1 MPNRLEILQDLL
13 KSSPEDGFIQF
24 AIAKEYE
31 KQNDYFIAIE
41 WLYELIKKDENYV
54 GAYYHLAKLLEHEE
68 KHEAALTIYDQG
80 LRVAK
85 NLGDQHAYAE
95 LKNARLNLELGL

>member
-1 MPNRLEILQDLL
+1 MDLL
-13 KSSPEDGFIQF
+13 KSAPTDGFIQF

-31 KQNDYFIAIE
+31 KREDYSSAIT
-41 WLYELIKKDENYV
+41 WLQELIKMDKNYV

-68 KHEAALTIYDQG
+68 KHEDALIIYDQG
-80 LRVAK
+80 LQVAK

-95 LKNARLNLELGL
+95 LKNARMNLELGL